1 MCQYQKYSFKFALK
15 CLQGVLQAKHFSRSP
30 FDNLNKMV
38 TRYYKFWLPEGRKC
52 SWVVLIILFYG
63 GFEIMNM
70 ASLHLARWNL
80 EVHAITSQGFIHEF
94 FYPDKFQAKETKYI
108 IKISCK
114 WRKWCDIK
122 LPFFFLDICHSNQN
136 KAAWIVSSNTYL
148 VPSVDCQL

>member
-1 MCQYQKYSFKFALK
+1 M
-15 CLQGVLQAKHFSRSP
+15 LQAKHFSKSP

-94 FYPDKFQAKETKYI
+94 FYLDKFQGWLPKSHTRTWSTTRITSI
-108 IKISCK
+108 IVENMSTTSLICMQLSRHDSYSWQFGLISPS
-114 WRKWCDIK
+114 WCY
-122 LPFFFLDICHSNQN
+122 CS
-136 KAAWIVSSNTYL
+136 
-148 VPSVDCQL
+148 